1 MNVKPRPQ
9 RGMFFDS
16 RIELKVAFPKLQ
28 NVIRDTMNRRR
39 KNRSLE
45 ENSIDRVCTRVEAFN
60 CVV

>member
-28 NVIRDTMNRRR
+28 NVIRDGETG
-39 KNRSLE
+39 NRSLE